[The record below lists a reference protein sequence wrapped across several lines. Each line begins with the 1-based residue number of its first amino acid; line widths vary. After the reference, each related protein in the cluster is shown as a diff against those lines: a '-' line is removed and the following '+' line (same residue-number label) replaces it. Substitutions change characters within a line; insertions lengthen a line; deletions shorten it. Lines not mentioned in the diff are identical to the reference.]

1 MLTFLAIAFFI
12 FGIIIGSF
20 SNVVIYRL
28 PNNLSIVKPRSACP
42 KCHKEIKWYDN
53 IPILSYVL
61 LKGKCRECHEKIPFR
76 YPLVEGI
83 MGIMYLLAFLWFG
96 LQPLL
101 AFYIIFITIGIIII
115 FIDLSEMIIPDSLN
129 LSILILGFA
138 HLVFVFIND
147 GFEETI
153 SHLLGMVFGFGL
165 LLLVR
170 RLGFVFYKRE
180 ALGFGDVKLMGA
192 SGLFLGLGLTL
203 LSFLVA
209 SITGAIIETILMKT
223 KVRKKHAEIP
233 FGPYLILGML
243 ISLFFGNMI
252 ISWYFGFFWE
262 MN

>member
-83 MGIMYLLAFLWFG
+83 MGIMYLLA
-96 LQPLL
+96 
-101 AFYIIFITIGIIII
+101 
-115 FIDLSEMIIPDSLN
+115 
-129 LSILILGFA
+129 SILILGFA

-147 GFEETI
+147 GFEETF

-203 LSFLVA
+203 LSFLIA